1 MNVASIDYG
10 SGNLHSALKAF
21 ERAANDVNFRG
32 SIGIT
37 HNPSDIL
44 SADRIVLPGVGAF
57 ADCRRGLDSVPDL
70 TATLKECVKIKKR
83 PFMGICVGMQLLA
96 TRGLEHEITSGLGW
110 IDGDVVEIQPTD
122 PTLKIPHMGWNTL
135 SPQRDHALLK
145 DISTGDDGY
154 HAYFV
159 HSYHFQATA
168 PEAIIATS
176 EYGGTISAIVGQ
188 DNIVGTQFH
197 PEKSQRLG
205 LAFIG
210 NFLRWNP

>member
-1 MNVASIDYG
+1 M
-10 SGNLHSALKAF
+10 
-21 ERAANDVNFRG
+21 
-32 SIGIT
+32 
-37 HNPSDIL
+37 
-44 SADRIVLPGVGAF
+44 
-57 ADCRRGLDSVPDL
+57 RRSF
-70 TATLKECVKIKKR
+70 C
-83 PFMGICVGMQLLA
+83 
-96 TRGLEHEITSGLGW
+96 S
-110 IDGDVVEIQPTD
+110 
-122 PTLKIPHMGWNTL
+122 L
-135 SPQRDHALLK
+135 SPVSYTHLDVYKRQ
-145 DISTGDDGY
+145 GDDGY

-159 HSYHFQATA
+159 HSYHFQAAT